1 MPPAMTKQ
9 AKLGDG
15 EVTAFVGAHPS
26 WAKKGDALAK
36 TFAFEAYEDGLAFA
50 VRVGFAAEKRDHH
63 PDFHIGWRK
72 VEVVWTTHDAGGIT
86 ALDVEMAG
94 ASDKIFER

>member
-1 MPPAMTKQ
+1 MTKRDRI
-9 AKLGDG
+9 GDG
-15 EVTAFVGAHPS
+15 EVSAFVGGHPG

-36 TFAFEAYEDGLAFA
+36 TFAFDAYEDGLAFA

-63 PDFHIGWRK
+63 PDLHVGWRK

-86 ALDVEMAG
+86 GVDVEMAE
-94 ASDKIFER
+94 ASDKIFDR